1 MKYHLAL
8 GMDQMALMAIDWQ
21 PVVSYATIMPY
32 MVVSHA
38 RSIMNIHERS
48 ELSHYEAK
56 QPIATKLN

>member
-48 ELSHYEAK
+48 ELSHY
-56 QPIATKLN
+56 